1 MKKELKD
8 FIDLCNRNN
17 VPKKDAV
24 KLWDDLHKSNGIS
37 YDRKELDLIR
47 SGVSD
52 KSINPAGTD
61 YGNSSD
67 NSGSSFVSSTLGTIG
82 SIVSASDTKYQPD
95 ISEERAGFDYDKI
108 LLDSKG
114 NLNELSVIGKNLIS
128 ATFEAAKNQGLLYF
142 KQQSALLDGINREL
156 NMTGEFAAR
165 FREELTNAN
174 PRLLQLGIGF
184 SDLVYAAQK
193 LIDTSGK
200 FATINQQTWERAGEV
215 AKAYVGSLEGLVVM
229 YPEFEK
235 VGLGAAD
242 AQERIA
248 KAGKDALNVG
258 LQSKKTVA
266 ELSQSISKI
275 NEYGFKN
282 GIEGLSQMVRKA
294 TEFRMSMGEV
304 FKIADKVFSPEG
316 AVELSAN
323 LQVLGGAIGDF
334 NDPLKLMYMA
344 TNNVEGLQDALIGAA
359 SSLSTYNSEQGR
371 FEITGVNLRR
381 AKEMAVQL
389 GISYDELS
397 KGAIAA
403 AERSKASTDL
413 MARGLE
419 LNKDQKEFL
428 TNISQMKGGRMV
440 IELNTDE
447 LKKQFG
453 ANEVALD
460 TLTQEQANNLIRMQD
475 EFKGMSENDIVRQQ
489 ATDIGNMRRD
499 VDYMVALARK
509 TGGRTAENLYND
521 IFKVLSDGKMKSSD
535 MAKATY
541 EYAKD
546 FRAKVENKEFKNLE
560 DLGKTLTN
568 SLGIGYKKE
577 KSETPTGTTTTTPK
591 PESTP
596 VTSTKPPEPDVTKI
610 KSDIDGLMASV
621 QNKAIGLLNTNILDM
636 VGLNSTMAKNTT
648 DSNKFLGSIDNNM
661 SNLYKLM
668 QGQQNQSQTIAKT
681 DLKNQEIKTNT
692 NDKKDLN
699 ELIAFNSSMVKNT
712 TDSNR
717 YLGSIDNNMS
727 NLYRNVSEP
736 KPKPT
741 FANTSNLNNQ
751 TPQNANAIFASR
763 RTEDLNKS
771 IKENNAEPTT
781 SKYAKMDVNITHT
794 FNGPVIYDTV
804 KNALLRDPEFT
815 NYFVRKYT
823 GDFVDSP
830 IQNSKNSIA

>member
-1 MKKELKD
+1 MFKNVDEWID
-8 FIDLCNRNN
+8 FCIKNNISLEKAVEEWRKNPNIQSGDIQKIKNSKVGSSSINRTGIDYQN
-17 VPKKDAV
+17 
-24 KLWDDLHKSNGIS
+24 KSNKGGGS
-37 YDRKELDLIR
+37 L
-47 SGVSD
+47 VSD
-52 KSINPAGTD
+52 FVGFAQNAFDASTNISMPAMNQEGF
-61 YGNSSD
+61 NM
-67 NSGSSFVSSTLGTIG
+67 
-82 SIVSASDTKYQPD
+82 PD
-95 ISEERAGFDYDKI
+95 FQKLAFDSE
-108 LLDSKG
+108 G
-114 NLNELSVIGKNLIS
+114 NLLKLSEIGKNIIKS
-128 ATFEAAKNQGLLYF
+128 IINTAGDQTLLYI
-142 KQQSALLDGINREL
+142 QEQSALIDKVNTGAGL
-156 NMTGEFAAR
+156 TGEYAER

-184 SDLVYAAQK
+184 YDLANAAKQY
-193 LIDTSGK
+193 LDQSGK

-215 AKAYVGSLEGLVVM
+215 AKAYVGDLFDLVEM

-248 KAGKDALNVG
+248 KAGKEAISLG
-258 LQSKKTVA
+258 LQAQKVTKT
-266 ELSQSISKI
+266 LSLNLSKI

-282 GIEGLSQMVRKA
+282 GIEGLSQMIRKA
-294 TEFRMSMGEV
+294 TEFRMEMNNV
-304 FKIADKVFSPEG
+304 YTIADKVMNPEG
-316 AVELSAN
+316 ALELSAN

-334 NDPLKLMYMA
+334 NDPMKLMYMS

-359 SSLSTYNSEQGR
+359 SSLASYNSEQGR
-371 FEITGVNLRR
+371 FEITGVNLRK
-381 AKEMAVQL
+381 AKEMASQL
-389 GISYDELS
+389 GMTMGEMS
-397 KGAIAA
+397 KIAIAA
-403 AERSKASTDL
+403 AERSKASTAL
-413 MARGLE
+413 LARGLE
-419 LNKDQKEFL
+419 LKDDQKEFL

-440 IELNTDE
+440 IELNTQQ
-447 LKKQFG
+447 LKDQFG

-475 EFKGMSENDIVRQQ
+475 EFKQMSENDIVRQQ
-489 ATDIGNMRRD
+489 ATDIGNIKRD
-499 VDYMVALARK
+499 LDYMVALSRK
-509 TGGRTAENLYND
+509 TVGRTAENL
-521 IFKVLSDGKMKSSD
+521 FKEMFEKASGMKTKVAADKS
-535 MAKATY
+535 Y
-541 EYAKD
+541 ENTKE
-546 FRAKVENKEFKNLE
+546 FRRKVENKEFKDFN
-560 DLGKTLTN
+560 DLKNTLSKGMGFEN
-568 SLGIGYKKE
+568 IKE
-577 KSETPTGTTTTTPK
+577 KPTGATTATPT
-591 PESTP
+591 PESNP
-596 VTSTKPPEPDVTKI
+596 VTSTEPPKTEVTKI
-610 KSDIDGLMASV
+610 KKDVDDYFATA
-621 QNKAIGLLNTNILDM
+621 QNKVMGILNTNILDM

-717 YLGSIDNNMS
+717 YLGSIDNNMF
-727 NLYRNVSEP
+727 NLYRNVSE
-736 KPKPT
+736 PKPT

-771 IKENNAEPTT
+771 IKENNTEPTT